1 MKNLLFTQIFIALLC
16 GCTQPHRKP
25 ITNVEAPL
33 TAEKWSNGD
42 IHPRR
47 IYASR
52 IFPEEIMDMSLSI
65 ERREDM
71 GLPYIFQQLLP
82 SQIKGR
88 EELDYDPY
96 KLKTSSDNFSSEL
109 FQSFTNSL
117 SSSDTIFVMERIN
130 KDQSYK
136 MFLWKDPRQIKYVT
150 EIGEIFDVQKPKY
163 NDDDFREVFYIS
175 SWRKRE
181 LQEYGCCEQ
190 HEGYFNSNPY
200 SVCVTRIIRNE
211 DSLKIAMFKYYC
223 PLWPD
228 QR

>member
-1 MKNLLFTQIFIALLC
+1 MLLC
-16 GCTQPHRKP
+16 SCSQTQSKP
-25 ITNVEAPL
+25 NTNAESPL
-33 TAEKWSNGD
+33 ATESWSNGTV
-42 IHPRR
+42 HPRR

-52 IFPEEIMDMSLSI
+52 IFPEEIMDMTINI
-65 ERREDM
+65 ERKEDM
-71 GLPYIFQQLLP
+71 GLPYIFRQLLP

-88 EELDYDPY
+88 EELEYDPY
-96 KLKTSSDNFSSEL
+96 KLKISGDGFLSEFS
-109 FQSFTNSL
+109 QSFTNSL

-150 EIGEIFDVQKPKY
+150 EMGEVFSVQKSKH
-163 NDDDFREVFYIS
+163 NNGDLREVFYIS

-200 SVCVTRIIRNE
+200 SVCVTRIILNKDK
-211 DSLKIAMFKYYC
+211 DSVNIDMFKYYC